1 MQRYKILH
9 RTYYNF
15 SGVVRLGPHDLCLRP
30 REDYELPIESLA
42 LKIAP
47 PATLLW
53 HWDVRKEIHVMVF
66 LRRMLLCGRW
76 NVMLKNLKRDSVEGP
91 DE

>member
-1 MQRYKILH
+1 
-9 RTYYNF
+9 
-15 SGVVRLGPHDLCLRP
+15 
-30 REDYELPIESLA
+30 
-42 LKIAP
+42 
-47 PATLLW
+47 
-53 HWDVRKEIHVMVF
+53 MVF